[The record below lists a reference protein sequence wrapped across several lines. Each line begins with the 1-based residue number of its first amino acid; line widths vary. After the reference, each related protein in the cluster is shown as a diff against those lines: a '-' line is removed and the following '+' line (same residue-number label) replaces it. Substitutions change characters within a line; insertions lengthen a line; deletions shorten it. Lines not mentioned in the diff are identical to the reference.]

1 MRRQVRLLIAGAVA
15 LVSAC
20 ESAPR
25 DTAPGAARARA
36 TTTPTVDD
44 YAVEIQEVAPCRAG
58 TTCALRLRLVA
69 HGDYKVNAEYPM
81 KFVPTVA
88 PGVVH
93 ETAGPFQLVDKT
105 SGTLDVRFRADA
117 PGTVTVAGTYK
128 TAICTEE
135 ACFINDVAIARD
147 VAVAAP

>member
-1 MRRQVRLLIAGAVA
+1 LIAAAVA
-15 LVSAC
+15 LVAAC

-25 DTAPGAARARA
+25 DTAPGGVGARTTR
-36 TTTPTVDD
+36 TTTPTDSD
-44 YAVEIQEVAPCRAG
+44 YAVEVQEVAPCRAG

-69 HGDYKVNAEYPM
+69 HGDYKINAEYPM

-93 ETAGPFQLVDKT
+93 ETAGPFKLVDKK
-105 SGTLDVRFRADA
+105 SGTLDIRFRADA
-117 PGTVTVAGTYK
+117 PGTVKVAGTYK

-135 ACFINDVAIARD
+135 GCFLNDVAIARD